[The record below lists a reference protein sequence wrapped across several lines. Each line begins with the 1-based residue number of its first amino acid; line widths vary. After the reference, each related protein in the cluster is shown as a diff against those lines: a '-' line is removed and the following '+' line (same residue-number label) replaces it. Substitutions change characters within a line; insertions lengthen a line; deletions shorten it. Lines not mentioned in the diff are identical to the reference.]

1 MLLRDANYFIYAQCL
16 LFFSDMVKVVHL
28 IPFDGVGG
36 VEVAARSIGS
46 SVNGDIAFE
55 IRYIFENIELGKNY
69 WAIFNPFRMVIVA
82 WRLARSD
89 VDLLI
94 VSLWRSS
101 IVGLMAKLF
110 RPKLRLITFLHL
122 DKNVHFLDFIFTY
135 LSTRFSIQIWAD
147 SQASLDKRISNL
159 QISKG
164 RIISFVTQR
173 YKSLPEQNVDP
184 SFVFWGRITQQKNL
198 VQSVYL
204 FSAVLK
210 CRPDA
215 KFTIIGPDA
224 GALNVIKNLCA
235 SLGLTRSVLF
245 TGPLSHKE
253 IIKHAQRAS
262 FYLQTSVSEGM
273 AMSVVEAMQFGLVP
287 VVTAVGEISAY
298 CRDGVNAV
306 VVSSNEQTVA
316 SVLALLNDNDKYQ
329 EIRRCAISTWLDK
342 PIYKDS
348 ILMTC
353 NDVINNLNFR

>member
-1 MLLRDANYFIYAQCL
+1 
-16 LFFSDMVKVVHL
+16 MVKVIHL

-46 SVNGDIAFE
+46 TINGDVDFE
-55 IRYIFENIELGKNY
+55 IRYIFENIEISKDY

-82 WRLARSD
+82 WRLARGD
-89 VDLLI
+89 VDLLV

-110 RPKLRLITFLHL
+110 RPKLRMITFLHL

-147 SQASLDKRISNL
+147 SQASLDKRIPNL
-159 QISKG
+159 PIRRG

-173 YKSLPEQNVDP
+173 YKSLPEQNVVP

-198 VQSVYL
+198 VQSIYL

-224 GALNVIKNLCA
+224 GALHVIQSLCV
-235 SLGLTRSVLF
+235 SLGLTRSVFF
-245 TGPLSHKE
+245 TGPLSHNE

-262 FYLQTSVSEGM
+262 FYLQTSFAEGM

-287 VVTAVGEISAY
+287 VVTAVGEISSY
-298 CRDGVNAV
+298 CADGVNAI
-306 VVSSNEQTVA
+306 VVSSEEQSVA
-316 SVLALLNDNDKYQ
+316 SVLALLNDNDRYH
-329 EIRRCAISTWLDK
+329 EIRRRAISTWLDK

-353 NDVINNLNFR
+353 KEVINNLKLR